1 MSNLSELIGGGGGG
15 GKTADFVASGT
26 IPNGVGVVVNSNGTV
41 STVSADGFPTVI
53 SNAATFN
60 NAATN
65 YIDAAYD
72 PISKKIGLIFHHA
85 NQPTFVMG
93 EVSGSGITFG
103 TFYVLKSEAVQGGST
118 SVVYDASFDC
128 FVVTFAYRD
137 SSYNGYF
144 ATRHSGKLQ
153 AYVASGTNN
162 ISFYSQYNLA
172 SYGGGSWT
180 EVQSIYDPIQTRT
193 VIAYRWS
200 IPYNT
205 TYIKSLQIT
214 GNNSYSPSSQYTL
227 GNQGDANL
235 AQGMAYDSNSNVVVL
250 SYGRSG
256 SLYLRALQL
265 NGSSINV
272 GSEYNLSITAAYPL
286 KLTFDSN
293 SNKIVGGY
301 AHWTGS
307 ATLGYVVL
315 ITYSSGTFSR
325 TTPVA
330 IPSYTNAEIN
340 ELSFDSTNNIIGIN
354 FRQGSPL
361 STYFATATVSGNA
374 LSFGSVT
381 QFPASSSQPAPSY
394 VYDSANEQF
403 VSSYVNYDNNNYGS
417 YSRITPA
424 TSNNALF
431 AGTSAAAIA
440 NGATGTVTLRGG
452 VADNLSGLTP
462 AATYYVQADG
472 AISTATSLQK
482 AGKAL
487 SSSTLLLVGQ
497 T

>member
-1 MSNLSELIGGGGGG
+1 MTNLSELLPAGGG

-26 IPNGVGVVVNSNGTV
+26 IPNGVGVIINSNGTV
-41 STVSADGFPTVI
+41 SAVSANGFPTVI
-53 SNAATFN
+53 SNAANFN
-60 NAATN
+60 TASTT
-65 YIDAAYD
+65 YIDSAYD
-72 PISKKIGLIFHHA
+72 PISKKIGLIFDHA
-85 NQPTFVMG
+85 NQPTFIMG

-103 TFYVLKSEAVQGGST
+103 TMYVLKSEAMQAETT

-128 FVVTFAYRD
+128 FVVTFAYVD
-137 SSYNGYF
+137 GSYNGYF

-153 AYVASGTNN
+153 DYVAASTNN
-162 ISFYSQYNLA
+162 IGFYSQYNLE
-172 SYGGGSWT
+172 SYTFGQWAQTRST
-180 EVQSIYDPIQTRT
+180 YDPIQMRT
-193 VIAYRWS
+193 VIAYRWNS
-200 IPYNT
+200 PYNT
-205 TYIKSLQIT
+205 TYIKSVQIT
-214 GNNSYSPSSQYTL
+214 ANNSYSPSSQYTL
-227 GNQGDANL
+227 GSQGDANY
-235 AQGMAYDSNSNVVVL
+235 AQDMVYDSNSNVAVL

-265 NGSSINV
+265 NGSSITV

-286 KLTFDSN
+286 KLAFDSN

-307 ATLGYVVL
+307 ATLGYVML

-354 FRQGSPL
+354 FKIS
-361 STYFATATVSGNA
+361 STTYFATASVSGNT

-381 QFPASSSQPAPSY
+381 QFPGSSSQPEPSY

-403 VSSYVNYDNNNYGS
+403 VSAYTNYDSSSYGS
-417 YSRITPA
+417 YSLITPA
-424 TSNNALF
+424 TSNNINF
-431 AGTSAAAIA
+431 IGTSAAAIS
-440 NGATGTVTLRGG
+440 NSATGTVTLRGG
-452 VADNLSGLTP
+452 VADNFSGLTP
-462 AATYYVQADG
+462 AATYYVQTDG
-472 AISTATSLQK
+472 SITASVSAQK

-487 SSSTLLLVGQ
+487 SSSTLLLAG
-497 T
+497 